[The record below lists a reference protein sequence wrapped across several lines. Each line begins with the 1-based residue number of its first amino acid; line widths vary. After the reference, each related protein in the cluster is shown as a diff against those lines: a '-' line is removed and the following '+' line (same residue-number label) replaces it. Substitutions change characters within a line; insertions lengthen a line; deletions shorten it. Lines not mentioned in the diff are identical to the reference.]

1 MIVPKSVFA
10 HYMVGLTLN
19 QTTDQ
24 WKRDIRSAS
33 AASIDGF
40 ALNIGAADHFTFSSL
55 HTAYEAASTFANFS
69 LFLSFDF
76 SASGPDDGW
85 TVDYI
90 ANLTNSFK
98 DEPAQFKID
107 GKPLVSTFEGV
118 DFRESWREVRKK
130 VAGDIVFVPD
140 WSSVGPE
147 GVRERV
153 GDIDGAFSFDA
164 WPRPSQSQLTTFSDD
179 GYLSALSSS
188 SSSSSTSPNSK
199 TTTTTSQNNNNNNNN
214 KIYMMGISPYFYTRL
229 SSYQKNWYSPSD
241 TLWPT
246 RLSQALSLNHA
257 NMDSGSGGGGGSPDL
272 LQIITWNDFAESH
285 YISDLV
291 PSQIL
296 SEAESYVNGFDHGG
310 FRAVLPWYVAAYK
323 LGKTSAEEGLID
335 REWPEEKL
343 GDGVVSAWYRTT
355 PVNVTTT
362 TINGKEECGDG
373 GTKWGQQGERS
384 AMEAVE
390 RDVVNVLAIVRR
402 DTQVVVSVE
411 STGKKVVKQVRKK
424 GGASFFQVG
433 FEELGLGKGNKKGGK
448 VRIEMNGEVREGR
461 EIRDECPGSGVI
473 NFNAATV
480 YIAKSTHPDSGNDDG
495 GSGSSGSAGSGSGS
509 GSGSK
514 DGKGDGDEDG
524 AENAAMP
531 GRSVGVT
538 AALVASLGFALFNL

>member
-76 SASGPDDGW
+76 SASGPDGW

-130 VAGDIVFVPD
+130 VEGDIVFVPD

-188 SSSSSTSPNSK
+188 SISPNSK
-199 TTTTTSQNNNNNNNN
+199 TTSQNNNN

-229 SSYQKNWYSPSD
+229 SSYHKNWYSPSD

-257 NMDSGSGGGGGSPDL
+257 SSGGGGGGAGAPDL

-323 LGKTSAEEGLID
+323 LGKTTAEEGLAD
-335 REWPEEKL
+335 GEWPEEKL
-343 GDGVVSAWYRTT
+343 GDGVMVAWYRTT
-355 PVNVTTT
+355 PVNVTAATD
-362 TINGKEECGDG
+362 GKECGDG
-373 GTKWGQQGERS
+373 GTKWGQQGEKS
-384 AMEAVE
+384 AREAVE

-411 STGKKVVKQVRKK
+411 STGKRVVRQVKK
-424 GGASFFQVG
+424 MGGASFFQVG
-433 FEELGLGKGNKKGGK
+433 FEELGLGRGNKKGGK

-461 EIRDECPGSGVI
+461 EVRDECPASGVI

-480 YIAKSTHPDSGNDDG
+480 YIAKSTHPYTGNDDG
-495 GSGSSGSAGSGSGS
+495 GSASSGSAGSGS

-524 AENAAMP
+524 DENAAMP

-538 AALVASLGFALFNL
+538 AALVAFLGFALFNL